1 MNKIINGKRYNTE
14 SAKKLAVYS
23 HGSRNDFGFY
33 TETLY
38 RKNTGELFL
47 HGEGYA
53 ASKYAEVA
61 GRNEWKPGEKIIP
74 LDESAARKWA
84 EQNLTGDEYEKI
96 FGAVQE
102 TEPETKLVRISA
114 ETSAILEKIKAKTGD
129 TYMSIVGNLVKEYA
143 IKMDIDIW

>member
-1 MNKIINGKRYNTE
+1 MNKIIGGKRYNTE
-14 SAKKLAVYS
+14 SAKKLAVYT
-23 HGSRNDFGFY
+23 HGSRSDFGFY

-47 HGEGYA
+47 HGEGHA

-61 GRNEWKPGEKIIP
+61 GLNEWKPGEKIIP
-74 LDESAARKWA
+74 LDEPSAKSWA
-84 EQNLTGDEYEKI
+84 EENLTGEEYEKI
-96 FGAVQE
+96 FGDAEE
-102 TEPETKLVRISA
+102 TEPETKLVRITA

-143 IKMDIDIW
+143 YKMDIDI